1 MKKQLLIAAVA
12 ATMGTA
18 VIADVFI
25 TGNAKYEYFNTQMTS
40 GADTNTANTEVNLLV
55 AGKTGDTS
63 VVANFELNS
72 HGAGSSDTMDI
83 EDLYMK
89 TKVGDVAVKGGNWA
103 LGTTALLGEI
113 DEGGRSSNKVDLSTT
128 IAGVKVYAGS
138 DSAAGT
144 SATEVTSA
152 MYAGVV
158 ADVSGWTLQA
168 KKLNAND
175 YAYGISG
182 EIEGFG
188 IRFENKNAK
197 AANSDVNF
205 GQITKTVGDFDLAV
219 AYIDADAS
227 GLVTESDS
235 SIFAVEMST
244 ATAGTADT
252 GVDSVHQFSAK
263 TSIDG
268 NAVTVK
274 AGKVGASA
282 GYKDADFIQV
292 GASRPL
298 AAGST
303 LALTYT
309 DKDDRSVA
317 TSAADANKQVFEI
330 DLSVKF

>member
-18 VIADVFI
+18 VIADI
-25 TGNAKYEYFNTQMTS
+25 SIKGNAKYEYFNTQMTS

-89 TKVGDVAVKGGNWA
+89 TKVGDVAVKAGNWA

-138 DSAAGT
+138 SSAAGT

-168 KKLNAND
+168 KKLDAND

-252 GVDSVHQFSAK
+252 GVDSVAQISAK
-263 TSIDG
+263 TSIAG
-268 NAVTVK
+268 NTVTVK
-274 AGKVGASA
+274 AGTVGASA
-282 GYKDADFIQV
+282 GYKDADFTQIS
-292 GASRPL
+292 ASRSL

-309 DKDDRSVA
+309 DKDDRSVT
-317 TSAADANKQVFEI
+317 TSAADADKQVFEI

>member
-1 MKKQLLIAAVA
+1 
-12 ATMGTA
+12 
-18 VIADVFI
+18 
-25 TGNAKYEYFNTQMTS
+25 MTS

-72 HGAGSSDTMDI
+72 HGADSSGAIDV

-89 TKVGDVAVKGGNWA
+89 TKVGDVAVKAGNWA

-138 DSAAGT
+138 SSAAGT

-168 KKLNAND
+168 KKLDAND

-252 GVDSVHQFSAK
+252 GVDSVAQISAK
-263 TSIDG
+263 TSIAG
-268 NAVTVK
+268 NTVTVK
-274 AGKVGASA
+274 AGTVGASA
-282 GYKDADFIQV
+282 GYKDADFTQIS
-292 GASRPL
+292 ASRSL

-317 TSAADANKQVFEI
+317 TSAADADKQVFEI

>member
-1 MKKQLLIAAVA
+1 
-12 ATMGTA
+12 
-18 VIADVFI
+18 
-25 TGNAKYEYFNTQMTS
+25 
-40 GADTNTANTEVNLLV
+40 
-55 AGKTGDTS
+55 
-63 VVANFELNS
+63 
-72 HGAGSSDTMDI
+72 MDI

-113 DEGGRSSNKVDLSTT
+113 DEGGRSNNKVDLSTT

-138 DSAAGT
+138 SSAAGT
-144 SATEVTSA
+144 GATEVTSA

-188 IRFENKNAK
+188 IRFENKNKK

-268 NAVTVK
+268 NTVTVK
-274 AGKVGASA
+274 AGTVGASA
-282 GYKDADFIQV
+282 GYKDADFTQIS
-292 GASRPL
+292 ASRSL

-317 TSAADANKQVFEI
+317 TSAADADKQVFEI

>member
-1 MKKQLLIAAVA
+1 
-12 ATMGTA
+12 MGTA
-18 VIADVFI
+18 VIADI
-25 TGNAKYEYFNTQMTS
+25 SIKGNAKYEYFNTQMTS

-113 DEGGRSSNKVDLSTT
+113 DEGGRSNNKVDLSTT

-138 DSAAGT
+138 SAAAGT
-144 SATEVTSA
+144 GATEVTSA

-168 KKLNAND
+168 KKLDAND

-252 GVDSVHQFSAK
+252 GVDSVAQISAK
-263 TSIDG
+263 TSIAG
-268 NAVTVK
+268 NTVTVK
-274 AGKVGASA
+274 AGTVGASA
-282 GYKDADFIQV
+282 GYKDADFTQIS
-292 GASRPL
+292 ASRSL

-317 TSAADANKQVFEI
+317 TSAADADKQVFEI

>member
-72 HGAGSSDTMDI
+72 HGNDSSGAIDV

-175 YAYGISG
+175 YGYGISG

-188 IRFENKNAK
+188 IRFENKNKK

-263 TSIDG
+263 TSIAG
-268 NAVTVK
+268 NTVTVK
-274 AGKVGASA
+274 AGTVGASA

>member
-18 VIADVFI
+18 VIADVSI

-89 TKVGDVAVKGGNWA
+89 TKVGDVAVKAGNWA

-138 DSAAGT
+138 SSAAGT
-144 SATEVTSA
+144 GATEVTSA

-188 IRFENKNAK
+188 IRFENKNKK

-263 TSIDG
+263 TSIAG
-268 NAVTVK
+268 NTVTVK
-274 AGKVGASA
+274 AGTVGASA
-282 GYKDADFIQV
+282 GYKDADFTQIS
-292 GASRPL
+292 ASRSL

-309 DKDDRSVA
+309 DKDDRSVV
-317 TSAADANKQVFEI
+317 TSAADADKQVFEI

>member
-12 ATMGTA
+12 ATMTSA
-18 VIADVFI
+18 AMADVSI
-25 TGNAKYEYFNTQMTS
+25 TGNAKFEYFNTQMTS
-40 GADTNTANTEVNLLV
+40 GADTNTANTEVNLGI

-63 VVANFELNS
+63 VVANVELNT
-72 HGAGSSDTMDI
+72 HGADSTGAVDI
-83 EDLYMK
+83 EDLYMV
-89 TKVGDVAVKGGNWA
+89 TKVGDVEVKGGNYA
-103 LGTTALLGEI
+103 SGTSGIMGEI
-113 DEGGRSSNKVDLSTT
+113 DEGGRASNKVTLTT
-128 IAGVKVYAGS
+128 YVGDVKLYAGNS
-138 DSAAGT
+138 AAAGT
-144 SATEVTSA
+144 GPTEVTSA
-152 MYAGVV
+152 MFAGVSAPV
-158 ADVSGWTLQA
+158 AGWTVQA

-205 GQITKTVGDFDLAV
+205 GHITKTVGDVDLAV
-219 AYIDADAS
+219 AWIDADNT

-235 SIFAVEMST
+235 AIFAVEMST

-252 GVDSVHQFSAK
+252 GVDSVAQLSAK
-263 TSIDG
+263 TSIAG
-268 NAVTVK
+268 NSVTVK
-274 AGKVGASA
+274 SGTVGGSA

-292 GASRPL
+292 GASRAL

-317 TSAADANKQVFEI
+317 TGAGDANKQVFEV

>member
-18 VIADVFI
+18 VIADI
-25 TGNAKYEYFNTQMTS
+25 SIKGNAKYEYFNTQMTS

-89 TKVGDVAVKGGNWA
+89 TKVGDVAVKAGNWA

-138 DSAAGT
+138 SSAAGT
-144 SATEVTSA
+144 GATEVTSA

-188 IRFENKNAK
+188 IRFENKNKK

-263 TSIDG
+263 TSIAG
-268 NAVTVK
+268 NTVTVK
-274 AGKVGASA
+274 AGTVGASA
-282 GYKDADFIQV
+282 GYKDADFTQIS
-292 GASRPL
+292 ASRSL

-309 DKDDRSVA
+309 DKDDRSVV
-317 TSAADANKQVFEI
+317 TSAADADKQVFEI

>member
-18 VIADVFI
+18 VIADVSI

-138 DSAAGT
+138 ILLQVLVLLKLLQLCMLVLLLMFLVGLYKLRSLMQT
-144 SATEVTSA
+144 TMLT
-152 MYAGVV
+152 
-158 ADVSGWTLQA
+158 VSLV
-168 KKLNAND
+168 KSKVLV
-175 YAYGISG
+175 
-182 EIEGFG
+182 FVL
-188 IRFENKNAK
+188 K
-197 AANSDVNF
+197 
-205 GQITKTVGDFDLAV
+205 TK
-219 AYIDADAS
+219 S
-227 GLVTESDS
+227 KSC
-235 SIFAVEMST
+235 
-244 ATAGTADT
+244 
-252 GVDSVHQFSAK
+252 
-263 TSIDG
+263 
-268 NAVTVK
+268 
-274 AGKVGASA
+274 
-282 GYKDADFIQV
+282 
-292 GASRPL
+292 
-298 AAGST
+298 
-303 LALTYT
+303 
-309 DKDDRSVA
+309 
-317 TSAADANKQVFEI
+317 
-330 DLSVKF
+330 

>member
-18 VIADVFI
+18 VIADVSI

-113 DEGGRSSNKVDLSTT
+113 DEGGRSNNKVDLSTT

-144 SATEVTSA
+144 GATEVTSA

-175 YAYGISG
+175 YGYGISG

-252 GVDSVHQFSAK
+252 GVDSVAQISAK
-263 TSIDG
+263 TSIAG
-268 NAVTVK
+268 NTVTVK
-274 AGKVGASA
+274 AGTVGASA
-282 GYKDADFIQV
+282 GYKDADFTQIS
-292 GASRPL
+292 ASRSL

-317 TSAADANKQVFEI
+317 TSAADADKQVFEI

>member
-1 MKKQLLIAAVA
+1 MKKELLIAAVA
-12 ATMGTA
+12 ETMGTA
-18 VIADVFI
+18 VIADVSI

-113 DEGGRSSNKVDLSTT
+113 DEGGRSNNKVDLSTT

-138 DSAAGT
+138 SAAAGT
-144 SATEVTSA
+144 GATEVTSA

-175 YAYGISG
+175 YGYGISG

-188 IRFENKNAK
+188 IRFENKNKK

-252 GVDSVHQFSAK
+252 GVDSVAQISAK
-263 TSIDG
+263 TSIAG
-268 NAVTVK
+268 NTVTVK
-274 AGKVGASA
+274 AGTVGASA
-282 GYKDADFIQV
+282 GYKDADFTQIS
-292 GASRPL
+292 ASRSL

-309 DKDDRSVA
+309 DKDDRTVL
-317 TSAADANKQVFEI
+317 TSAADADKQVFEI